1 MNPTLYEK
9 RSQTLQ
15 TLDEWQ
21 KLINHFEISEHDFA
35 YFPVLVPDESWSKV
49 CQSVLDVYLAKH
61 QKKLH
66 ILEFTAA
73 KDFTLLPTRIF
84 SETFAVNT
92 EAVWISTP
100 IPFNTEQL
108 SIWKEAWQIAI
119 SRLNQYRNSLTK
131 NYKYT
136 FLFVGGAWTQ
146 DITFTFAPDL
156 WSIHTSIIRIEPPAE
171 KVEVEKLIIEQNPLE
186 KTAGTEIDPD
196 FALRQAGRLRGK
208 KGAEIA
214 RADLLLRAAN
224 GFNTYGKLPEAQK
237 AIKAAKR
244 IYRQFNSEEEFAD
257 ALNMEGVILNKLGR
271 LSNSI
276 ARFNE
281 AAAIYKSLILP
292 NNLASAYMNKGV
304 SLDSLG
310 NLEEAIVEY
319 NKAIE
324 IFERLVNELRQDQFA
339 NDLAKTY
346 LNKGVSLR
354 NLGKLEEAIV
364 EYNEAIK
371 IRERLVNELRQD
383 QFAND
388 LAKAYLNKGVSLRIL
403 GKLEEAIV
411 EYNKAIEIL
420 ERLVNELRQDQFANA
435 LASAY
440 LNKGNVLSQLDKLS
454 EATEIYG
461 NAICLWEESLQ
472 IGNVQNLP
480 NLIKAFRIRTKVFIK
495 LEDWQ
500 NVGVDVAKAFDLEKK
515 YKEHLSEHFRQ
526 LIGQEIGE
534 IIHYLKELSPA
545 NREKVYAHLGEFA
558 ESVKGLVE
566 QD

>member
-73 KDFTLLPTRIF
+73 EDFTLLPTRIF
-84 SETFAVNT
+84 SEIFAENT

-108 SIWKEAWQIAI
+108 SIWKEAWRIAI

-171 KVEVEKLIIEQNPLE
+171 KVEVEKHIIEQIPLE

-224 GFNTYGKLPEAQK
+224 GFDTYGRLPEAQK
-237 AIKAAKR
+237 AIKEAGR
-244 IYRQFNSEEEFAD
+244 IYRQFKSEEKFAD
-257 ALNMEGVILNKLGR
+257 ALNMEGIILSKLGR

-276 ARFNE
+276 ERFNE

-292 NNLASAYMNKGV
+292 NNLAGTYMNKGV

-310 NLEEAIVEY
+310 KLEEAIVEY
-319 NKAIE
+319 NEAIE
-324 IFERLVNELRQDQFA
+324 IRERLVNKLRQDQFA
-339 NDLAKTY
+339 NDLAAAY

-364 EYNEAIK
+364 EYNKAIE
-371 IRERLVNELRQD
+371 IRERLVNEFRQD

-388 LAKAYLNKGVSLRIL
+388 LAMAYMNKGI
-403 GKLEEAIV
+403 A
-411 EYNKAIEIL
+411 
-420 ERLVNELRQDQFANA
+420 
-435 LASAY
+435 
-440 LNKGNVLSQLDKLS
+440 LSQLDKLF

-461 NAICLWEESLQ
+461 NAISLWEVTLQ
-472 IGNVQNLP
+472 TGNVQNLP
-480 NLIKAFRIRTKVFIK
+480 NLIKAFRTRTEAFIK

-500 NVGVDVAKAFDLEKK
+500 NIGVDVAKAFDLEKK

-526 LIGQEIGE
+526 LIGQEIGW
-534 IIHYLKELSPA
+534 IIRYLKEVSPA
-545 NREKVYAHLGEFA
+545 NREKVYANLGEFA
-558 ESVKGLVE
+558 ELVKDWIE